1 MASYIQRRKFLA
13 ALGGAAAAWP
23 LAARGQQPAMPV
35 IGFLGSESPL
45 SFANR
50 IAAFRHGVAEAGY
63 VEGQNVAIEYRWGE
77 GHYDRLPV
85 LAADLV
91 RRQVAVIAGD
101 TVSALAAKTA
111 TSTIPIVFITVD
123 DPVRLGLVA
132 SLNRPGGNAT
142 GMSLLSSVLVAKQ
155 FELLHE
161 LVPHASVIG
170 YLVYAH
176 IPSAE
181 PDTRDVQ
188 TAVHTLGRK
197 LVVVKVRT
205 ESDFEPAF
213 TTLLQQQVGAL
224 VVPSVALFN
233 TRPKQ
238 LVALAGRH
246 ALPAIWPLRE
256 FAAVGGL
263 MSYGASVTDTYR
275 QVGVYVGRILAGAKP
290 AELPVVQSAKFEL
303 VINLKTARV
312 LGLTVP
318 LTLQVTA
325 DEVIE

>member
-1 MASYIQRRKFLA
+1 
-13 ALGGAAAAWP
+13 
-23 LAARGQQPAMPV
+23 
-35 IGFLGSESPL
+35 
-45 SFANR
+45 
-50 IAAFRHGVAEAGY
+50 
-63 VEGQNVAIEYRWGE
+63 
-77 GHYDRLPV
+77 V

-142 GMSLLSSVLVAKQ
+142 GMSLLSSMLVAKQ

-188 TAVHTLGRK
+188 TAAHTLGRK

-246 ALPAIWPLRE
+246 ALPAIWPQRE

-290 AELPVVQSAKFEL
+290 ADLPVVQSAKFEL

-318 LTLQVTA
+318 PTLQVAA
-325 DEVIE
+325 DEVME

>member
-1 MASYIQRRKFLA
+1 MI
-13 ALGGAAAAWP
+13 
-23 LAARGQQPAMPV
+23 
-35 IGFLGSESPL
+35 
-45 SFANR
+45 
-50 IAAFRHGVAEAGY
+50 
-63 VEGQNVAIEYRWGE
+63 
-77 GHYDRLPV
+77 LPV

-91 RRQVAVIAGD
+91 RRQVAVITGD

-111 TSTIPIVFITVD
+111 TSTIPIVFITTE

-132 SLNRPGGNAT
+132 SINRPGGNAT
-142 GMSLLSSVLVAKQ
+142 GMTLLTSMLVAKQ

-170 YLVYAH
+170 FLVYAH
-176 IPSAE
+176 IPNAE
-181 PDTRDVQ
+181 PDTRDAQ
-188 TAVHTLGRK
+188 TAAHTLGRK
-197 LVVVKVRT
+197 LVVVKART

-213 TTLLQQQVGAL
+213 TTLLQQQAGAL
-224 VVPSVALFN
+224 AVSSVALFN

-238 LVALAGRH
+238 LVALAARH

-263 MSYGASVTDTYR
+263 MSYGASVTDGYR
-275 QVGVYVGRILAGAKP
+275 QVGVYVGQILAGAKP

-318 LTLQVTA
+318 LTLQVAA

>member
-1 MASYIQRRKFLA
+1 MAIHIRRREFVVT
-13 ALGGAAAAWP
+13 LGSAAAVWP
-23 LAARGQQPAMPV
+23 LAVRAQQPAMPV

-111 TSTIPIVFITVD
+111 TSTIPIVFITID

-132 SLNRPGGNAT
+132 SINRPGGNAT

-170 YLVYAH
+170 FLVYAH
-176 IPSAE
+176 IPNAE
-181 PDTRDVQ
+181 PDTRDAQ
-188 TAVHTLGRK
+188 TAAHTLGRK
-197 LVVVKVRT
+197 LVATPKAI
-205 ESDFEPAF
+205 SSLP
-213 TTLLQQQVGAL
+213 LQ
-224 VVPSVALFN
+224 PSFN
-233 TRPKQ
+233 SK
-238 LVALAGRH
+238 
-246 ALPAIWPLRE
+246 
-256 FAAVGGL
+256 
-263 MSYGASVTDTYR
+263 
-275 QVGVYVGRILAGAKP
+275 
-290 AELPVVQSAKFEL
+290 
-303 VINLKTARV
+303 
-312 LGLTVP
+312 
-318 LTLQVTA
+318 
-325 DEVIE
+325 

>member
-1 MASYIQRRKFLA
+1 MAIHIRRREFVVT
-13 ALGGAAAAWP
+13 LGSAAAVWP
-23 LAARGQQPAMPV
+23 LAARAQQPAMPV

-111 TSTIPIVFITVD
+111 TSTIPIVFITID

-132 SLNRPGGNAT
+132 SINRPGGNAT

-170 YLVYAH
+170 FLVYAH
-176 IPSAE
+176 IPNAE
-181 PDTRDVQ
+181 PDTRDAQ
-188 TAVHTLGRK
+188 TAAHTLGRK
-197 LVVVKVRT
+197 LVVVKAHT

-213 TTLLQQQVGAL
+213 TTLLQQKVGAL
-224 VVPSVALFN
+224 AVSSVALFN

-246 ALPAIWPLRE
+246 ALPAIWPQRE
-256 FAAVGGL
+256 FAALGGL

-290 AELPVVQSAKFEL
+290 ADLPVVQSAKFEL
-303 VINLKTARV
+303 IINLKTARV

-318 LTLQVTA
+318 LTLQVAA

>member
-1 MASYIQRRKFLA
+1 MKRREFITL
-13 ALGGAAAAWP
+13 LGGAAAAWP
-23 LAARGQQPAMPV
+23 LAARAQQPAIPV

-91 RRQVAVIAGD
+91 RRQVAVVAGD
-101 TVSALAAKTA
+101 TVSALAAKRV
-111 TSTIPIVFITVD
+111 TSTIPIVFITAE
-123 DPVRLGLVA
+123 DPV
-132 SLNRPGGNAT
+132 SINRPGGNAT
-142 GMSLLSSVLVAKQ
+142 GMNLLTSMLVAKQ

-170 YLVYAH
+170 FLVHAH
-176 IPSAE
+176 IPNAE
-181 PDTRDVQ
+181 PDTRDAQ
-188 TAVHTLGRK
+188 SAAHTLGRK
-197 LVVVKVRT
+197 LVVVKARN

-224 VVPSVALFN
+224 AVSSVALFN
-233 TRPKQ
+233 TRPEQ

-246 ALPAIWPLRE
+246 ALPAIWPVRE
-256 FAAVGGL
+256 YAAVGGL
-263 MSYGASVTDTYR
+263 MSYGSNLTDTYR

-290 AELPVVQSAKFEL
+290 ADLPVVQSAKFEL

-318 LTLQVTA
+318 LTLQVAA

>member
-1 MASYIQRRKFLA
+1 MAIHIRRREFVVT
-13 ALGGAAAAWP
+13 LGSAAAVWP
-23 LAARGQQPAMPV
+23 LAARAQQPAMPV

-111 TSTIPIVFITVD
+111 TSTIPIVFITID

-132 SLNRPGGNAT
+132 SINRPGGNAT

-170 YLVYAH
+170 FLVYAH
-176 IPSAE
+176 IPNAE
-181 PDTRDVQ
+181 PDTRDAQ
-188 TAVHTLGRK
+188 TAAHTLGRK
-197 LVVVKVRT
+197 LVVVKART

-224 VVPSVALFN
+224 AISSVALFN

-263 MSYGASVTDTYR
+263 SYGASVTDTYR

-290 AELPVVQSAKFEL
+290 ADLPVVQSAKFEL
-303 VINLKTARV
+303 VINLKTARA

-318 LTLQVTA
+318 LSLQVAA

>member
-1 MASYIQRRKFLA
+1 MLPS
-13 ALGGAAAAWP
+13 
-23 LAARGQQPAMPV
+23 
-35 IGFLGSESPL
+35 L
-45 SFANR
+45 SFFAISAFALPMRKIGESHQNTLMQGHATR
-50 IAAFRHGVAEAGY
+50 IAVLRLREDHVSTLQVDMAP
-63 VEGQNVAIEYRWGE
+63 IEYRWGE

-91 RRQVAVIAGD
+91 RRQVTVIAGD
-101 TVSALAAKTA
+101 TVSALPAKTA
-111 TSTIPIVFITVD
+111 TSTIPIVFITID

-132 SLNRPGGNAT
+132 SLNRPGGNVT
-142 GMSLLSSVLVAKQ
+142 DMSRLSSVLVAKQ

-170 YLVYAH
+170 FLVYAH
-176 IPSAE
+176 IPNAE
-181 PDTRDVQ
+181 PDTRDAQ
-188 TAVHTLGRK
+188 TAAHTLGRK
-197 LVVVKVRT
+197 LVVVKART

-213 TTLLQQQVGAL
+213 TTLHQQQVGAL
-224 VVPSVALFN
+224 AVSSVALFN
-233 TRPKQ
+233 TRPKL

-290 AELPVVQSAKFEL
+290 ADLPVVQSAKFEL
-303 VINLKTARV
+303 VINLKTTRA

-318 LTLQVTA
+318 LSLQVAA
-325 DEVIE
+325 DEVI

>member
-1 MASYIQRRKFLA
+1 MGTTPVEGRMAIHIRRREFVVT
-13 ALGGAAAAWP
+13 LGSAAAVWP
-23 LAARGQQPAMPV
+23 LAARAQQPAMPV

-142 GMSLLSSVLVAKQ
+142 GMSLLSSMLVAKQ

-161 LVPHASVIG
+161 LVPHAFG
-170 YLVYAH
+170 YLVYTH

-188 TAVHTLGRK
+188 TAAHTLGRK

-205 ESDFEPAF
+205 E
-213 TTLLQQQVGAL
+213 
-224 VVPSVALFN
+224 
-233 TRPKQ
+233 
-238 LVALAGRH
+238 
-246 ALPAIWPLRE
+246 
-256 FAAVGGL
+256 
-263 MSYGASVTDTYR
+263 
-275 QVGVYVGRILAGAKP
+275 
-290 AELPVVQSAKFEL
+290 
-303 VINLKTARV
+303 
-312 LGLTVP
+312 
-318 LTLQVTA
+318 
-325 DEVIE
+325 